1 MILDNLLLFT
11 GTSNGATGVPALDSL
26 HDRPT
31 TGSQN
36 SSNILDLAQGTATNP
51 ALPPSQVQSAGPPAT
66 TAQPIRDL
74 GIGDDPALKIL
85 VVVTTTFVG
94 AGASTIITLQGS
106 PDNGSGAPSGF
117 TSWWATPSY
126 GVAIL
131 IAGSRLMDMDMPRP
145 PLGQPIPRF
154 LQLNYNTSG
163 GTFTAGA
170 ILATLVLDR
179 HDQIY
184 NNAGVNSLL
193 GGYPAGIVVP
203 N

>member
-1 MILDNLLLFT
+1 MILDNLLLFS
-11 GTSNGATGVPALDSL
+11 GTSNGASGVPALDSL

-31 TGSQN
+31 TGTQA
-36 SSNILDLAQGTATNP
+36 SSNILDLAQGTAANP
-51 ALPPSQVQSAGPPAT
+51 ALPPSQTQSAGPPAT

-85 VVVTTTFVG
+85 VVVTTALTGGTTLTVN
-94 AGASTIITLQGS
+94 LQGA
-106 PDNGSGAPSGF
+106 PDSGTGTPGSF
-117 TSWWATPSY
+117 TTWWSSPSY
-126 GVAIL
+126 GVAVL
-131 IAGSRLMDMDMPRP
+131 LTGSRLMDMDMPRP
-145 PLGQPIPRF
+145 PLGSPEPRF
-154 LQLNYNTSG
+154 IQLQYVST

-170 ILATLVLDR
+170 LLASLVLDR

-193 GGYPAGIVVP
+193 GGYPAGITVP